1 MHCCCCFSRHRTTV
15 FMWCEFGMFSTLLV
29 AMASLDTHQV
39 VFSEHKLTTKKQ
51 KNLGLKLGVLRL
63 MILHSELEVITI
75 MSWNDYDSTDWKFK
89 QNSTKCSESCRG
101 SYFIPLTLCD

>member
-39 VFSEHKLTTKKQ
+39 IFSEHKLTKKKKKKPWPKTGGFKVDDITFRARSNYYNELKWLWQ
-51 KNLGLKLGVLRL
+51 YGLE
-63 MILHSELEVITI
+63 I
-75 MSWNDYDSTDWKFK
+75 
-89 QNSTKCSESCRG
+89 
-101 SYFIPLTLCD
+101 